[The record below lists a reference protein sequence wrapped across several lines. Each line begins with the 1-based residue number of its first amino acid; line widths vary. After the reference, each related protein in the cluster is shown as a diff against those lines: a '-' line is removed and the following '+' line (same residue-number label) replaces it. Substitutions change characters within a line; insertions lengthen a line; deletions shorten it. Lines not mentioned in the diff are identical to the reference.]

1 MKTQLLIG
9 LPEFGRFWGGAAGRC
24 CRAVLQ
30 GGAAGRCCRAVLQSG
45 PAEQS
50 AKKNGQSKTGRKKTG
65 CESAFKRRRKIPGY
79 AQSFLALS
87 RAISEV

>member
-30 GGAAGRCCRAVLQSG
+30 GGAAGRCCRAVLQG
-45 PAEQS
+45 GAAERTCR
-50 AKKNGQSKTGRKKTG
+50 AERKK
-65 CESAFKRRRKIPGY
+65 KRP
-79 AQSFLALS
+79 
-87 RAISEV
+87 V